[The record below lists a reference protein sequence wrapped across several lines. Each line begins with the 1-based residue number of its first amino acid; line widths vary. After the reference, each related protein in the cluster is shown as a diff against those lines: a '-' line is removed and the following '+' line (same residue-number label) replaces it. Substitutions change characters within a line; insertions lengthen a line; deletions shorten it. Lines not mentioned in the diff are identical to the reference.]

1 MSVKNYIKDLAK
13 TNPKINPSI
22 FLFLQVIENYSKKY
36 GLPPF
41 TMKEFKKMQ
50 KEFLTHVKNNNSE
63 SIIHAII
70 LKKQIYKGGAFERL
84 QISNEEIAET
94 QYEALKKVFVYT
106 LVLMSLNLFNEN
118 EIGHHLLPI
127 YTIICISFIL
137 QALSNAGYFLE
148 GLLILF
154 GRKFGIFKNIASP
167 ETIITALAEPT
178 ILAELYDHENNMYL
192 NQLKEA
198 ALDVVF
204 HRPGLPVAQVH
215 FPWEEFVN
223 AENLNDLFNVEDTEE
238 DDLPYL
244 LEPQGGKRKK
254 SLTKKRKEKKKRT
267 HKRYIYI

>member
-1 MSVKNYIKDLAK
+1 MSIKNYIKDIAK
-13 TNPKINPSI
+13 INTKINPSI
-22 FLFLQVIENYSKKY
+22 FLFLNIIENYSKKY
-36 GLPPF
+36 NLPPF
-41 TMKEFKKMQ
+41 SMKDFKQMQ
-50 KEFLTHVKNNNSE
+50 KIFLTDIKNNNSE
-63 SIIHAII
+63 SIIHEII
-70 LKKQIYKGGAFERL
+70 SKKKIYKGGAFERL

-106 LVLMSLNLFNEN
+106 LVLMSLSLFNEN

-137 QALSNAGYFLE
+137 QVLSNAGYFLE

-167 ETIITALAEPT
+167 ETIIMALAEPT
-178 ILAELYDHENNMYL
+178 VLAELYDQENNVYL

-204 HRPGLPVAQVH
+204 QHRGLPVAQVH

-223 AENLNDLFNVEDTEE
+223 AENLDDLFNVEDTEE

-254 SLTKKRKEKKKRT
+254 SLTKKRQEKRKRT
-267 HKRYIYI
+267 YKRKN